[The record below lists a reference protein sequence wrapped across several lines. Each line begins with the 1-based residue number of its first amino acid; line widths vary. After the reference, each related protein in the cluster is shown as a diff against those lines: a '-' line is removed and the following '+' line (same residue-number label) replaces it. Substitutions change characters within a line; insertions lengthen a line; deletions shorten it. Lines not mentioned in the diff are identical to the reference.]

1 MTEKMISSVGQS
13 LIAIGLY
20 TVAFESMVLSFRGR
34 MLDYLRA
41 NDPDSL
47 KAFWKAC
54 NTADRTFKFCTPKL
68 VNLGVIESSDV
79 TTLNEMRKRRNVFAH
94 EGYNNMMSLT
104 VSDVEDDVQF
114 MFKLTR
120 SVELWTPAASQRIAG
135 NTFQFSISPAIFIMY
150 LQIAK
155 DIAYSK
161 LPLEYDD
168 ESV

>member
-1 MTEKMISSVGQS
+1 MTEKMISAVGQS

-34 MLDYLRA
+34 MHDYLRA
-41 NDPDSL
+41 NAPDSL

-79 TTLNEMRKRRNVFAH
+79 TALNEMRKRRNGFAH
-94 EGYNNMMSLT
+94 EGYNNMMALA
-104 VSDVEDDVQF
+104 VSDVENDVQF
-114 MFKLTR
+114 MYRLTR
-120 SVELWTPAASQRIAG
+120 KVELWMPAASRRIAE

-161 LPLEYDD
+161 LSMEHDD
-168 ESV
+168 GSV